1 MGKFFKATGSVALY
15 IGMMFISI
23 MPLVILDLP
32 WWGNVIYYA
41 LLSFGLAMVA
51 FPVMMVWAFVV
62 EIQQATHDWFGIA
75 FLVVFAV
82 SALWFIISLFGKK

>member
-32 WWGNVIYYA
+32 W
-41 LLSFGLAMVA
+41 
-51 FPVMMVWAFVV
+51 
-62 EIQQATHDWFGIA
+62 
-75 FLVVFAV
+75 
-82 SALWFIISLFGKK
+82 